1 MPSATPLPETVLQF
15 GSGRFLRAFADLF
28 IHHGNAEGQ
37 GIGRVAIVQSTATG
51 GGRTDGLN
59 KQEGRYHVAVRG
71 YENGQVVDRV
81 EACESVSR
89 VIPAATEWAEVL
101 GLARSPDLHT
111 VLSNTTEAG
120 YTLDMEDLPT
130 DAVPRSFPAKLLAV
144 LKARYDAG
152 LPGPTVIPCE
162 LIEGNAT
169 LLQTQVTVLGARWGY
184 GTAFLKWLADDCA
197 WLHTLVDR
205 IVTGTPADHPLLA
218 SDPMLIVAEPFAF
231 FALEDHPRSRFKLR
245 HPAITRT
252 PNVEPYFLRKVRILN
267 AAHTALLIKA
277 VPRGFTIVRDAV
289 NDPALSAWLGR
300 LLNEEIV
307 PTLEGRVD
315 SARRFAEQTV
325 ERFKNPFLDHKFA
338 DIALHHAS
346 KMAVRLA
353 PTAEEYAA
361 KFGPPLAGKAPRLR
375 RGRSTRSSRASRPPR
390 RRATTSA
397 CPSAACRG
405 PGCRSAGK
413 TTRPRSSPARRRPT
427 RRGGTASAPGPPGP
441 ARGRR
446 PPARRR
452 TG

>member
-1 MPSATPLPETVLQF
+1 MPSDTPTARPLNETILQF

-28 IHHGNAEGQ
+28 IHHGNAQGQ
-37 GIGRVAIVQSTATG
+37 NVGRVVIVQSTAGG

-59 KQEGRYHVAVRG
+59 RQHGRYHVAVRG
-71 YENGQVVDRV
+71 YEDGQVVDRV

-89 VIPAATEWAEVL
+89 VVSAATEWAEVL
-101 GLARSPDLHT
+101 ELARSPHLHT

-144 LKARYDAG
+144 LKARFDAG

-162 LIEGNAT
+162 LIEGNAM
-169 LLQTQVTVLGARWGY
+169 LLKAKVMDLAVRWGH
-184 GTAFLKWLADDCA
+184 GTPLLTWLAEECV

-231 FALEDHPRSRFKLR
+231 FALEDDPRSGFRLK

-252 PNVEPYFLRKVRILN
+252 PAVEPYFLRKVRILN

-277 VPRGFTIVRDAV
+277 VPRGFSIVRDAV
-289 NDPALSAWLGR
+289 NDPELGAWLAR
-300 LLNEEIV
+300 LLAEEIV

-315 SARRFAEQTV
+315 SAQRFAAQTL

-346 KMAVRLA
+346 KIGVRLD
-353 PTAEEYAA
+353 PTAAEYAA
-361 KFGPPLAGKAPRLR
+361 KFGSPPPLLSEAIAEGRARPAG
-375 RGRSTRSSRASRPPR
+375 
-390 RRATTSA
+390 
-397 CPSAACRG
+397 
-405 PGCRSAGK
+405 
-413 TTRPRSSPARRRPT
+413 
-427 RRGGTASAPGPPGP
+427 
-441 ARGRR
+441 
-446 PPARRR
+446 
-452 TG
+452 